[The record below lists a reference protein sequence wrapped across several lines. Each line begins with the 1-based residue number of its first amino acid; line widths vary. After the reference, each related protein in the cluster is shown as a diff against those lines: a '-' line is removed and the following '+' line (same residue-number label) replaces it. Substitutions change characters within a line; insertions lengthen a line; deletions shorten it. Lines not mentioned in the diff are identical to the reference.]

1 MGATEPRTSTATSA
15 GEYLKRSQTVMLQF
29 LLCFMYFNVILKQHK
44 KLQAIFDHFR
54 VRNNYEYTGTS
65 SAVYFSSCALFAEI
79 KMALQVAIGFTWKEG
94 IKYHAKFCSIF
105 NNVRVKI
112 SVIARIC

>member
-1 MGATEPRTSTATSA
+1 MLSLNSTKS
-15 GEYLKRSQTVMLQF
+15 YKQF
-29 LLCFMYFNVILKQHK
+29 LIILEYESHISPQMP
-44 KLQAIFDHFR
+44 Q
-54 VRNNYEYTGTS
+54 NNYEYTGTS

-79 KMALQVAIGFTWKEG
+79 KMALQVAIGFTWKEE
-94 IKYHAKFCSIF
+94 IEYHAKFCLIF